1 MTHPPSPI
9 PALNSRTAV
18 HAESAAADPPIIR
31 IRGLVNRFG
40 EQTVHDGVDLDVR
53 RGEILGVV
61 GGSGTGKSVL
71 MRSILGLR
79 RPNDGTIEVL
89 GVDARAD
96 DEATRLHIERNTG
109 VLFQDGALF
118 SSLTVGENVQVP
130 LKEHHRDLPDSLR
143 YELALLKVK
152 LAGLPADA
160 VNKLP
165 SQLSGGMRKRA
176 GLARAL
182 AMDPPL
188 LFLDEPTA
196 GLDPIGASAFDKLIR
211 TLQEALGLTVFII
224 THDLDTLYAICD
236 RVAVL
241 ADKKVVAIG
250 PLSEIQDL
258 DHPWINEYF
267 NGPRGRAARD
277 AKAEFAGRDAEAATA
292 PGHPTTHTPAS
303 PAAPALEP

>member
-1 MTHPPSPI
+1 MQQDASPQ
-9 PALNSRTAV
+9 TAPEQDLAISV
-18 HAESAAADPPIIR
+18 
-31 IRGLVNRFG
+31 RGLVNRFG
-40 EQTVHDGVDLDVR
+40 AQTVHDGLDLDVR

-79 RPNDGTIEVL
+79 EPDAGRIRVL
-89 GVDARAD
+89 GVDARSD
-96 DEATRLHIERNTG
+96 DPESRRHITRNTG

-118 SSLTVGENVQVP
+118 SSLSVGENVQVP
-130 LKEHHRDLPDSLR
+130 LKEHHGEFPERWH

-160 VNKLP
+160 LDKLP

-182 AMDPPL
+182 ALDPPL

-196 GLDPIGASAFDKLIR
+196 GLDPIGAAAFDQLIL
-211 TLQEALGLTVFII
+211 TLQQALGLTVFLI
-224 THDLDTLYAICD
+224 THDLDTLYTICD

-241 ADKKVVAIG
+241 ADRKVIATA
-250 PLSEIQDL
+250 PLAEIERV
-258 DHPWINEYF
+258 DHPWIQEYF
-267 NGPRGRAARD
+267 HGPRARAARD
-277 AKAEFAGRDAEAATA
+277 ARA
-292 PGHPTTHTPAS
+292 
-303 PAAPALEP
+303 AAPTETA

>member
-1 MTHPPSPI
+1 MTVNDERSHEIHDAPGED
-9 PALNSRTAV
+9 
-18 HAESAAADPPIIR
+18 ESKLAIR
-31 IRGLVNRFG
+31 VRGLVNRFG
-40 EQTVHDGVDLDVR
+40 SQTVHEDLDLDVR

-79 RPNDGTIEVL
+79 VPDEGQIEVL
-89 GVDARAD
+89 GRDARAD
-96 DEATRLHIERNTG
+96 DPESRLHIERNTG

-130 LKEHHRDLPDSLR
+130 LKEHHRELPER
-143 YELALLKVK
+143 WHYELALLKVK

-160 VNKLP
+160 INKLP

-182 AMDPPL
+182 ALDPPL

-196 GLDPIGASAFDKLIR
+196 GLDPIGAAAFDRLIK
-211 TLQEALGLTVFII
+211 TLQEALGLTVFLI

-241 ADKKVVAIG
+241 ADRKVVANA
-250 PLSEIQDL
+250 PLADIEKL
-258 DHPWINEYF
+258 DHPWIQEYF
-267 NGPRGRAARD
+267 HGPRARAARGEQTES
-277 AKAEFAGRDAEAATA
+277 A
-292 PGHPTTHTPAS
+292 
-303 PAAPALEP
+303 